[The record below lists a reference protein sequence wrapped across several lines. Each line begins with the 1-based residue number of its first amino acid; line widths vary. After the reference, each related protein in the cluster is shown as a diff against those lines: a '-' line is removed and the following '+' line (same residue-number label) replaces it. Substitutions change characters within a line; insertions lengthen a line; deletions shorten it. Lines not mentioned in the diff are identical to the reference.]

1 MWKCGSRNIYAVI
14 ENARASSKR
23 SGNVLYESDDYFVP
37 EKCQKLKGAQ
47 KEQDLAQ
54 TRADQI

>member
-1 MWKCGSRNIYAVI
+1 MEVGIFMLLLKMQEHHQRDQEMFCM
-14 ENARASSKR
+14 
-23 SGNVLYESDDYFVP
+23 SDDYFVP